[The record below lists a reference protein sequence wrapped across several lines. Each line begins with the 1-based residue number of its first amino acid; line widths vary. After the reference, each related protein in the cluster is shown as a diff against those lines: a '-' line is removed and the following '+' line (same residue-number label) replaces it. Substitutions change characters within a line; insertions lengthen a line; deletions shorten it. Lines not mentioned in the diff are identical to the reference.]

1 MPCLFTPGMNTF
13 NRNTSNPDVPA
24 LADELLEA
32 IAESSHI
39 LAVIK
44 GSPDPD
50 AIAAAYTFRQIAE
63 KAGRQVIVE
72 SEQQPS
78 LPQNQRIITDLHLPI
93 RYDAVGD
100 AVRFFD
106 AYAVFDHQSVQV
118 EGVTGIIPC
127 TVHIDHHQEADTQL
141 PVRFRW
147 VCEKAGSTST
157 LIALLLE
164 YLINLQNWSAAE
176 EQKACTALYFGMYTD
191 TDHFAH
197 LSELD
202 RRALAYLEPRTD
214 LAFVKRLSSL
224 PFPRP
229 ALGYLE
235 RAMQNQEIYRDWL
248 ITGTGFVDS
257 QHRDTIALIAD
268 FLLQRHQVGMVIVF
282 ALIRQDGQLRLDAA
296 FRCPDKDFDLDKL
309 VKRFSAAGGGRSFK
323 GAFQVDLSYFSDTP
337 HPILLWQMVR
347 LTTTAKIKYQ
357 RDQLDSRPL

>member
-1 MPCLFTPGMNTF
+1 MLLCTVMNTISG
-13 NRNTSNPDVPA
+13 NNPDPDIPA
-24 LADELLEA
+24 LAKELLDA
-32 IAESSHI
+32 IAESGHI

-63 KAGRQVIVE
+63 KAGRRVIVE

-78 LPQNQRIITDLHLPI
+78 LPQNQRIIADLHLPI

-106 AYAVFDHQSVQV
+106 AYAVFDHQSVQM

-127 TVHIDHHQEADTQL
+127 VVHIDHHQEVETQQ

-147 VCEKAGSTST
+147 ICENAGSTSS

-164 YLINLQNWSAAE
+164 YLVNVQDWSAAE

-191 TDHFAH
+191 TDRFTH
-197 LSELD
+197 LGELD

-214 LAFVKRLSSL
+214 IAFINHLASL

-257 QHRDTIALIAD
+257 QHRDAIALIAD
-268 FLLQRHQVGMVIVF
+268 FLLRRHDVSMVIVF
-282 ALIRQDGQLRLDAA
+282 ALIRQEGQLRLDAA
-296 FRCPDKDFDLDKL
+296 FRCPDKDFDLDTL
-309 VKRFSAAGGGRSFK
+309 IKRFSPAGGGRAFK

-337 HPILLWQMVR
+337 HPILLWQMAR
-347 LTTTAKIKYQ
+347 LTTIAKIKYH
-357 RDQLDSRPL
+357 RDQLDTSPI